1 MMTWGRGF
9 SLPKATDVEIVL
21 MHKVVRNHKRH
32 SQVVLSRIVACI
44 ETPLISFVG
53 QATFL

>member
-1 MMTWGRGF
+1 M
-9 SLPKATDVEIVL
+9 PKATDVEIVL